1 MRFRKE
7 FIMTDATQNK
17 TGENKT
23 GQNDNATLTDRAKDV
38 ASTAQEKVT
47 SAASATVEAAKEHP
61 YAAAGIVAGVAAAVG
76 GAVYAA
82 TSLGSADE
90 KPGSKPKSAT

>member
-1 MRFRKE
+1 
-7 FIMTDATQNK
+7 MTDATQNK
-17 TGENKT
+17 TG
-23 GQNDNATLTDRAKDV
+23 QDDNATLAERAKDV

-82 TSLGSADE
+82 TTLGAADE
-90 KPGSKPKSAT
+90 KPAGKPKKSTK